1 MVIFNSYVSLPEGI
15 STVNYSSRRQINQ
28 LSSRTAAP
36 PCCICCESV
45 HSLPHRLPQQGPRAL
60 HGPPMARK
68 PCQPESLWPHW
79 NGWGKQLRCSQK
91 FQLVGLEPWNFD
103 WLSRNSWGHGITS
116 QLTKSHFFP
125 VAKNHQPEMP
135 WTWDSNSMGFHQPDD
150 LFSQIY
156 VQQGLD
162 QKKKI
167 TSKNEDVTIKYKDL
181 ANELW
186 DLHGNIMHNLDSVK
200 TQSVNLPANWVP
212 QYLATR
218 AQTIPWSLCR
228 GTKLNVRSV
237 CLLDVKHSTGER
249 WPWQFLWF
257 REKSMA
263 RSSFSTSHDTA
274 ITRDYCKKKFFR
286 QLYKNV

>member
-1 MVIFNSYVSLPEGI
+1 
-15 STVNYSSRRQINQ
+15 
-28 LSSRTAAP
+28 
-36 PCCICCESV
+36 
-45 HSLPHRLPQQGPRAL
+45 
-60 HGPPMARK
+60 
-68 PCQPESLWPHW
+68 
-79 NGWGKQLRCSQK
+79 
-91 FQLVGLEPWNFD
+91 
-103 WLSRNSWGHGITS
+103 
-116 QLTKSHFFP
+116 
-125 VAKNHQPEMP
+125 
-135 WTWDSNSMGFHQPDD
+135 MGFHQPDD

-162 QKKKI
+162 QNKKKI

-249 WPWQFLWF
+249 
-257 REKSMA
+257 
-263 RSSFSTSHDTA
+263 
-274 ITRDYCKKKFFR
+274 
-286 QLYKNV
+286 